1 MLSKDRQ
8 THFTQR
14 ANREELETVSIR
26 IIAAKYCREKRK
38 SGAESRVDE
47 S

>member
-1 MLSKDRQ
+1 MLSKDRP

-14 ANREELETVSIR
+14 ANREELETVSVR

-38 SGAESRVDE
+38 SGAESGVDE